1 MRAWL
6 ADGREVASSSSAA
19 ACFGDRDY
27 ALGTRAVSAKEAC
40 S

>member
-6 ADGREVASSSSAA
+6 ADGREVASSSAA